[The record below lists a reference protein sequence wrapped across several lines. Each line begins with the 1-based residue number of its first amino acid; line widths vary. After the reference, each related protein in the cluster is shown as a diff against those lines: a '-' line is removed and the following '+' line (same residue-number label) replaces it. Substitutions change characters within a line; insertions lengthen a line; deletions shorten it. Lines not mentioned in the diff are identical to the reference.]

1 VNPYTDPG
9 LDPTLKFNFS
19 PVSGLATN
27 HSDYVA
33 GVYLSPFNGIGL
45 ISQARFDERDWTLR
59 RQDTGLTANYGLLTG
74 TVAYTYT
81 AFDPVTGL
89 LDRQEEIMSSLGLK
103 LTTNWSVLGAM
114 RYDIDLHQR
123 IQDSIGLKYADE
135 CFVLSATYIE
145 TFVENAALDLRPDRT
160 VMLRFEL
167 KNIGSYSYNG
177 AAHVFG
183 DQNLGP
189 KL

>member
-1 VNPYTDPG
+1 M
-9 LDPTLKFNFS
+9 KFNFS
-19 PVSGLATN
+19 PVSGLATDR
-27 HSDYVA
+27 SDYVA

-45 ISQARFDERDWTLR
+45 ISQGRFDERDWTLR
-59 RQDTGLTANYGLLTG
+59 RQDTALTANYGLLTG
-74 TVAYTYT
+74 TVAYTFT

-103 LTTNWSVLGAM
+103 LTTNWSVQGAM
-114 RYDIDLHQR
+114 RYDLDLHTR

-145 TFVENAALDLRPDRT
+145 TFVDNPALGLTPDRT
-160 VMLRFEL
+160 VMVRFEL
-167 KNIGSYSYNG
+167 KNLGSYSYNSS
-177 AAHVFG
+177 HVFG